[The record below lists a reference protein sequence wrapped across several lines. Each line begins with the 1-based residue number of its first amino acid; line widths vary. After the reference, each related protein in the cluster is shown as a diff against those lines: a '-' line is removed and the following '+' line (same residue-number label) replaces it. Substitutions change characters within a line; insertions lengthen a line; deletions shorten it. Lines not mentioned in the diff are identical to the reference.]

1 MVGRVRR
8 SALIDI
14 DPGLLQF
21 WLSHNQLR
29 LASHDKYFTT
39 GEHIG
44 SQRVPHCGYPWIRI
58 PPVVD
63 TRSWTFDGP
72 PTNDAFTT
80 VTHWFGEW
88 LTHGT
93 GWLIDN
99 SKRIEFLRIVDLPS
113 RTHQPLEL
121 AVCLGENDE
130 DVADRELLVRNGW
143 RVRHSFQVSRNP
155 QVYREDIRTSRGEFS
170 CVKPS
175 CLFFQNAWISD
186 RTLCYLASGRRAV
199 VQHTG
204 PSSYSPNGDG
214 LFRFT
219 TVDEAV
225 AAFELINSDYDYQC
239 DAARQLAEKVL
250 RRGSSRSNCAGSGA
264 GMTRSRTAVV
274 FGLMFDLPYAGN
286 AHQFLHYLYGL
297 RSLGWDVWYV
307 EDSRLWPYDPITR
320 SDVSDPLVNV
330 ERISPILAQHGFGER
345 WIFRTGTSPRR
356 CYGAG
361 EEALRR
367 LLRGADLAL
376 NVTGCQEIRQEHTHL
391 PLLVTAVGPLRLSG
405 SRRAR

>member
-1 MVGRVRR
+1 MTQVIVSPTTVAMFPEGGGHFWVFLQWVRGLQRNGCDVWWLECLDQLYGRQPNSGIVETFLRNLESVGLRDRALVYRPLDGGGIEFVNVGSSAGLAVLDKADLLVNFRYQVHPEVVGRVRR

-80 VTHWFGEW
+80 VTNWFGEW
-88 LTHGT
+88 LTDGS

-113 RTHQPLEL
+113 RTDQPLEL

-155 QVYREDIRTSRGEFS
+155 QAYREYIRTSRGEFS

-186 RTLCYLASGRRAV
+186 RTLCYLASGRPAV

-204 PSSYSPNGDG
+204 PSSYLPNGDG

-239 DAARQLAEKVL
+239 DAARQLAERYFDAEAVARIVL
-250 RRGSSRSNCAGSGA
+250 EAA
-264 GMTRSRTAVV
+264 
-274 FGLMFDLPYAGN
+274 
-286 AHQFLHYLYGL
+286 
-297 RSLGWDVWYV
+297 
-307 EDSRLWPYDPITR
+307 
-320 SDVSDPLVNV
+320 
-330 ERISPILAQHGFGER
+330 LA
-345 WIFRTGTSPRR
+345 
-356 CYGAG
+356 
-361 EEALRR
+361 
-367 LLRGADLAL
+367 
-376 NVTGCQEIRQEHTHL
+376 
-391 PLLVTAVGPLRLSG
+391 
-405 SRRAR
+405 